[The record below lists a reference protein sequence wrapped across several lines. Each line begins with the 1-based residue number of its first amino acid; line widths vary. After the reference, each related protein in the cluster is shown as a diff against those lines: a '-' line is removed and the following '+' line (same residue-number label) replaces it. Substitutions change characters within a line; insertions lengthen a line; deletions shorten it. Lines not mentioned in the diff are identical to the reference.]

1 MMPLAGQVAVV
12 SGGSSGI
19 GAATVQALAEAG
31 ARVAIGYASGH
42 DRAVA
47 LAASLPGSG
56 HVCLPMPM
64 TDSAALGAAAA
75 TVEARFGRTDVLINS
90 AATTQRIPLDDLEAL
105 NDATIDTILATNVRG
120 PFATVRAFAPMLR
133 ASGQGVIVNISSTS
147 ATSGKGSN
155 LIYCASKG
163 ALDTMTI
170 SLARALAPEV
180 RVIGIAP
187 GTVDTGFIPGITPE
201 EIADIGRS
209 AALRKVVTPRHVAQA
224 VMAAVVHMP
233 VSTGMRVVVDAGRH
247 LG

>member
-1 MMPLAGQVAVV
+1 MTALGGQVAVV

-19 GAATVQALAEAG
+19 GAATVQALAQAG
-31 ARVAIGYASGH
+31 AQVVIGYASGC
-42 DRAVA
+42 DRATA
-47 LAASLPGSG
+47 LAASLPGGG
-56 HVCLPMPM
+56 HIPLAMPM
-64 TDSAALGAAAA
+64 TDSAALRAAAA
-75 TVEARFGRTDVLINS
+75 AVEARFGRTDILINS

-105 NDATIDTILATNVRG
+105 SDATIDTILTTNVRG

-133 ASGQGVIVNISSTS
+133 ASGRGVIVNISSTS
-147 ATSGKGSN
+147 ATSGRGSN

-170 SLARALAPEV
+170 SLARALAPHV

-187 GTVDTGFIPGITPE
+187 GTVDTGFVPGITPA

-209 AALRKVVTPRHVAQA
+209 AVLRKVVTAQHVAQA
-224 VMAAVVHMP
+224 VVAAVVHMP
-233 VSTGMRVVVDAGRH
+233 VSTGTRIVVDAGKH